1 MSAPR
6 DGEVPRPSTTD
17 ARSCVQVAFGAAQG
31 ASRLRPTWKPACS
44 ADMSAQES
52 LYTFP
57 NAQVDR
63 GLEPRHVAVYGT
75 LRLERVRRGLGVA
88 AMVDPRGRCLLPG
101 RLHDLGAYPGLMLD
115 RDGEVVAELL
125 AVVDD
130 AALGVLDGYEG
141 YRPDDPDGSL
151 FRRVALQCLD
161 APLVA
166 WCYLYNRAPAGAP
179 VIGSG
184 DWLAAR

>member
-1 MSAPR
+1 M
-6 DGEVPRPSTTD
+6 
-17 ARSCVQVAFGAAQG
+17 
-31 ASRLRPTWKPACS
+31 
-44 ADMSAQES
+44 
-52 LYTFP
+52 FP
-57 NAQVDR
+57 NGQADR

-130 AALGVLDGYEG
+130 AVLGVLDGYEG
-141 YRPDDPDGSL
+141 YRSDDPDGSL